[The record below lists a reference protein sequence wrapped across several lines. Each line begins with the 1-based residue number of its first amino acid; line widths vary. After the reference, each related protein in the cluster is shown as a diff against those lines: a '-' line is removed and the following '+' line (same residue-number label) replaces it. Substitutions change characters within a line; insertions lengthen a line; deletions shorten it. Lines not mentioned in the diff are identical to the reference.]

1 MKSGTGCGEAREGK
15 KKHRKNQLV
24 ESSAKEK
31 LVEVEGWERNGACQA
46 G

>member
-1 MKSGTGCGEAREGK
+1 MWGGEGEGE